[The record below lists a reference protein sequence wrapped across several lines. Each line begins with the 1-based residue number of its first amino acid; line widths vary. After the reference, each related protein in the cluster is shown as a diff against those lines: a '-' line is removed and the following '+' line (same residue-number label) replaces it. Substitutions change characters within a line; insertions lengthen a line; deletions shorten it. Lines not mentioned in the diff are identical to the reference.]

1 MAFVEID
8 DLLELDKE
16 IVEKEKEKKKQLVL
30 KAFKKLDYHERE
42 VRKLENSKI
51 SAKYTLINEN
61 IDLKKL
67 EEDAQKIHQINVGK
81 RETLKLAED
90 MKDKYVEQEKI
101 LMKQKFQEEL
111 KDFKKTLSD
120 SFKEKILNAT
130 LEKCKAQKEEREK
143 LALERENIRQAREKK
158 EKDSIR
164 DRNMGLELQR
174 GTEFNRDKAAG
185 AEG

>member
-1 MAFVEID
+1 
-8 DLLELDKE
+8 L
-16 IVEKEKEKKKQLVL
+16 KQY
-30 KAFKKLDYHERE
+30 KKLDYHERE
-42 VRKLENSKI
+42 VRKLENTKI
-51 SAKYTLINEN
+51 TAIYTLMNDN

-67 EEDAQKIHQINVGK
+67 EADAQKIHQTNMEK

-101 LMKQKFQEEL
+101 LMKEKFQQEL
-111 KDFKKTLSD
+111 KEFKKTLAD
-120 SFKEKILNAT
+120 SFKEKILKET

-158 EKDSIR
+158 EIESIR

-174 GTEFNRDKAAG
+174 GTEFNRDKGAG
-185 AEG
+185 GGG